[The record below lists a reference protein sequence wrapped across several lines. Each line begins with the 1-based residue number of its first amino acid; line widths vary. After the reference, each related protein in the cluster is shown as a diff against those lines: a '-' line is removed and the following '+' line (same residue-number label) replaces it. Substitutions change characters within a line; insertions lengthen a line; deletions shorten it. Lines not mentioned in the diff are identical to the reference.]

1 MCTAA
6 RSSRTSTMRMPSA
19 SARIQTGMMCPPQR
33 AKMRSTPRALRK
45 RATTPAAELAD
56 GMGGFTSEPRLWT
69 CVHASSGACRRRA
82 RPGGATAFGEQLAPL
97 RRIASPAPLRG
108 QARSQRVERLAE
120 LVDGA
125 EELSLQR
132 SDDQTAASRVTHES
146 LCLEDGERLSDGLT
160 GDAKAGGE
168 AVLVQPLAS
177 RQPPG
182 ADRFEDG
189 FVGLL
194 DERRAGPQRLDRRV
208 PHSSGVRTIARIASA
223 KRVLPHRLT
232 RAYTH

>member
-1 MCTAA
+1 MEWEGSLQSLDCGPAFTLRPAPVAA
-6 RSSRTSTMRMPSA
+6 GR
-19 SARIQTGMMCPPQR
+19 G
-33 AKMRSTPRALRK
+33 
-45 RATTPAAELAD
+45 PA
-56 GMGGFTSEPRLWT
+56 P
-69 CVHASSGACRRRA
+69 
-82 RPGGATAFGEQLAPL
+82 FGEQLAPL
-97 RRIASPAPLRG
+97 RRVAWLAPLRG

-132 SDDQTAASRVTHES
+132 SDDQTAASRVTHEP

-160 GDAKAGGE
+160 GDAQAGGE
-168 AVLVQPLAS
+168 GVLVQPLAS

-194 DERRAGPQRLDRRV
+194 DERRAGPQRLDRRR
-208 PHSSGVRTIARIASA
+208 SEER
-223 KRVLPHRLT
+223 RVG
-232 RAYTH
+232 